1 MPLSTVSIV
10 VKKSLIG
17 ILFHK
22 INKIEG
28 KRLLSSEIIGG
39 YPDFGL
45 LLRLSVPERLAPRQD
60 GGNGAGRC
68 AAGRGEREAGPE
80 NNRKDRKLA

>member
-28 KRLLSSEIIGG
+28 KRLLSSEILGG

-45 LLRLSVPERLAPRQD
+45 LLRLSVPESLSPRQD
-60 GGNGAGRC
+60 GGDGAGRC

-80 NNRKDRKLA
+80 NNRKDRELA